1 MFRSGAWVR
10 GTLWKDVVRIQG
22 AAHRTRPRANAGL
35 AVAVTFS
42 LGAHG
47 LFVVAATVPLWRAAR
62 VASPE
67 PSQLGSLAEVDATPP
82 VWVDSVSPSTLP
94 SESLSVAKVVD
105 ESSGVFA
112 LDSPDHARAG
122 ILVGDRAPAPDRGT
136 GTGRTLAPAFRLD
149 RSSMHERLTNGARVY
164 EPEHERT
171 ARTASSRQAERR
183 EPSVGVGEL
192 ARAQRLHADG
202 RPVLA
207 LPADEP
213 DENERVVLASD
224 EKPRLAAS
232 GTSGVRGSGP
242 LDAEQGERRFD
253 VGREGPARDSRS
265 APLLSDEAHPGRMDL
280 SAASAP
286 GPKDGNLGRGSG
298 EGPGVVASFS
308 KGSAPS
314 PMGTHGAGAAE
325 NAGDDANERL
335 RAHHELDI
343 RRRIDRFLRFPQ
355 HLALMLEQGET
366 ILAFVVAADGR
377 LAGRIEVVKSA
388 GFVEFDEEAVAAVRR
403 AAPFSPPG
411 RALALSVRVP
421 FQNPV
426 VR

>member
-1 MFRSGAWVR
+1 
-10 GTLWKDVVRIQG
+10 
-22 AAHRTRPRANAGL
+22 
-35 AVAVTFS
+35 
-42 LGAHG
+42 
-47 LFVVAATVPLWRAAR
+47 

-67 PSQLGSLAEVDATPP
+67 PSPPGSLAEVDATPP
-82 VWVDSVSPSTLP
+82 VWVDLVPPSTLP
-94 SESLSVAKVVD
+94 SESLSVANVVD
-105 ESSGVFA
+105 ESSGLFA
-112 LDSPDHARAG
+112 LESSDRANAG
-122 ILVGDRAPAPDRGT
+122 ILVGGRAPAPDQGIGT
-136 GTGRTLAPAFRLD
+136 GKSLAPAFRLD
-149 RSSMHERLTNGARVY
+149 RSTLHERLTNGARIY

-183 EPSVGVGEL
+183 EPSVGVGDL
-192 ARAQRLHADG
+192 ARTQLSHTDS
-202 RPVLA
+202 RPVMV

-213 DENERVVLASD
+213 DESARAVLASD
-224 EKPRLAAS
+224 EKPRPAAS
-232 GTSGVRGSGP
+232 GTSAVRGSGP

-253 VGREGPARDSRS
+253 VGREGPARDLRS
-265 APLLSDEAHPGRMDL
+265 APLLSDELHPGRMDL
-280 SAASAP
+280 SAPSAP

-298 EGPGVVASFS
+298 EGPGTVARLS
-308 KGSAPS
+308 KGSSPS
-314 PMGTHGAGAAE
+314 PTGNHGVAALG
-325 NAGDDANERL
+325 NVGDDAVERL

-377 LAGRIEVVKSA
+377 VAGRIEVVKSA

>member
-1 MFRSGAWVR
+1 
-10 GTLWKDVVRIQG
+10 
-22 AAHRTRPRANAGL
+22 
-35 AVAVTFS
+35 
-42 LGAHG
+42 
-47 LFVVAATVPLWRAAR
+47 
-62 VASPE
+62 
-67 PSQLGSLAEVDATPP
+67 
-82 VWVDSVSPSTLP
+82 
-94 SESLSVAKVVD
+94 
-105 ESSGVFA
+105 
-112 LDSPDHARAG
+112 
-122 ILVGDRAPAPDRGT
+122 
-136 GTGRTLAPAFRLD
+136 
-149 RSSMHERLTNGARVY
+149 MHERLTNGARLY

-183 EPSVGVGEL
+183 EPSVGVGDL
-192 ARAQRLHADG
+192 ARTQLLHAES
-202 RPVLA
+202 RPVMA
-207 LPADEP
+207 LPADEL
-213 DENERVVLASD
+213 DENDRVVLPSD

-232 GTSGVRGSGP
+232 GTSVVRGSGP
-242 LDAEQGERRFD
+242 LDAERGDRRFD
-253 VGREGPARDSRS
+253 VGQEGPARDSRS
-265 APLLSDEAHPGRMDL
+265 APLLSDDVHPGRMDF

-286 GPKDGNLGRGSG
+286 GPKNGNLGRGSG
-298 EGPGVVASFS
+298 AGPGAVAVFS

-314 PMGTHGAGAAE
+314 PMGAHGAGAAE
-325 NAGDDANERL
+325 NSGDDANQRL

-388 GFVEFDEEAVAAVRR
+388 GFIEFDEEAMAAVRR

>member
-1 MFRSGAWVR
+1 
-10 GTLWKDVVRIQG
+10 
-22 AAHRTRPRANAGL
+22 
-35 AVAVTFS
+35 VAR
-42 LGAHG
+42 L
-47 LFVVAATVPLWRAAR
+47 
-62 VASPE
+62 E
-67 PSQLGSLAEVDATPP
+67 PSPPSSLAEVGATPP
-82 VWVDSVSPSTLP
+82 VWVDLVPPSTLP
-94 SESLSVAKVVD
+94 SESLSVANVVA

-112 LDSPDHARAG
+112 LESSDRARAG
-122 ILVGDRAPAPDRGT
+122 ILVGGRTPAPDHGAGT
-136 GTGRTLAPAFRLD
+136 GNTLAPAFRLD
-149 RSSMHERLTNGARVY
+149 RSTLHERLSNGARVY

-171 ARTASSRQAERR
+171 ARSASSRQAERR
-183 EPSVGVGEL
+183 EPSVGVGDL
-192 ARAQRLHADG
+192 ARTQLPQADS
-202 RPVLA
+202 RPVMA
-207 LPADEP
+207 VPADQL
-213 DENERVVLASD
+213 DEHERVVLASD
-224 EKPRLAAS
+224 EKPRPAAS
-232 GTSGVRGSGP
+232 GTAVFRGSGP

-253 VGREGPARDSRS
+253 VGQEGPARDSRS
-265 APLLSDEAHPGRMDL
+265 VLLASDEAHPGRMDL

-298 EGPGVVASFS
+298 EGPGAVASFS

-314 PMGTHGAGAAE
+314 PTGTHGAVAAG
-325 NAGDDANERL
+325 NTGDDAGERL

-388 GFVEFDEEAVAAVRR
+388 GFIEFDEEAVAAVRR